1 MKLIANLLAF
11 LLIPAAVMAG
21 SYQEIQIPWQTDL
34 AVFEDMPDLELM
46 KKKDGEWMRLLS
58 RPALTQEL
66 MNRGIPV
73 TIRVDDLETHYAETA
88 KLGPNF
94 GQFYTYSEMVDF
106 LDSLHAAHP
115 SITTDKDSIGTTLE
129 GNTLWAMKISDNPNS
144 DEAEPEVL
152 FDALHH
158 ARETI
163 TVSVVLNFMRHLCAN
178 YGTDAQATFLV
189 ENREIWFVP
198 IVNPDGYLYNESTN
212 PSGGG
217 LWRKNRNPNGGGCA
231 GVDLNRNYDIDWG
244 GSGSSTNQCD
254 ETFRGAG
261 AFSELETQAMRD
273 FINGREFV
281 THNSYHS
288 VVGATIHPWG
298 WTTVDPPD
306 IATFEAVATGMNE
319 FNGYGHGNAFDIV
332 NYLASGGMLDWSYG
346 DTTNHSEVIAFT
358 TEVGGTGF
366 WPNESEIPQLLSEML
381 YPDIYLS
388 LVAGSYVTAVATVI
402 SGGNGDSDLDPGET
416 ADLTLTLDN
425 KGVLVDAN
433 TVSVTVT
440 SDDSYVEILDATSSY
455 GSIVAGGSGS
465 NGGDPFS
472 LSVDAATPDGHAVDL
487 TITTTWDNAGM
498 NVETVKL
505 VVGTLP
511 SIVADDFESGGAGWG
526 ADPTDNAGTGQWVL
540 IDPNGTTYQPED
552 DATPAPGTTA
562 WITGQNTA
570 LGVDDVDGGTA
581 ALRSP
586 NFAVGAVTN
595 VRLAF
600 QYFFGQRD
608 QGDDSGDFFSIDLST
623 DGGASFPTNLV
634 SIGDVTS
641 SALWTTFDTDLDS
654 LLGGVPANVMLR
666 IQAADGTSGGDIVE
680 GGFDELYILDD
691 GTGNNPPAAPA
702 LASPA
707 DGATGVP
714 QNATLVVDNAI
725 DPEANPLTYG
735 FRVYG
740 DSLLTNLLR
749 ATNGVS
755 EGAGQTSWTV
765 SPVLPAGQYW
775 WRAFSED
782 AEERSPFAAARSFNT
797 DISTGVGDTR
807 PVNTVSFAPAHPNPF
822 AGNTTVRFALPSQMQ
837 VRADVFD
844 MSGRRV
850 RSLYRGLLPA
860 GRQILAWDGR
870 TGSGHEAAA
879 GLYFVRLTAGEQTRN
894 FKVTL
899 VR

>member
-1 MKLIANLLAF
+1 MKLTANLLA
-11 LLIPAAVMAG
+11 LLLVPSLLMAG
-21 SYQEIQIPWQTDL
+21 SYQEIQIPWQTETTI
-34 AVFEDMPDLELM
+34 FEDMPDLELM
-46 KKKDGEWMRLLS
+46 KKRDGEWMRLLS
-58 RPALTQEL
+58 RPELTQEL

-73 TIRVDDLETHYAETA
+73 TIRIDDLEAHYANTA

-94 GQFYTYSEMVDF
+94 GQFYTYSETVDF

-129 GNTLWAMKISDNPNS
+129 GNTIWAMKISDNPNS

-198 IVNPDGYLYNESTN
+198 IVNPDGYLYNEAQN
-212 PSGGG
+212 PNGGG
-217 LWRKNRNPNGGGCA
+217 LWRKNRNPNGGGCV
-231 GVDLNRNYDIDWG
+231 GVDLNRNYDIDFG
-244 GSGSSTNQCD
+244 GAGASSNPCD
-254 ETFRGAG
+254 ETYHGPS

-273 FINGREFV
+273 FIDAHEFV

-288 VVGATIHPWG
+288 VVGATLYPWG
-298 WTTVDPPD
+298 WTTSAPPD
-306 IATFEAVATGMNE
+306 LATFQSVADGMNE
-319 FNGYGHGNAFDIV
+319 FNGYTSGNVFDILA
-332 NYLASGGMLDWSYG
+332 YLASGGMLDWSYG

-388 LVAGSYVTAVATVI
+388 LVAGSYVTANASAI
-402 SGGNGDSDLDPGET
+402 AGGNGNAQLDAGET
-416 ADLTLTLDN
+416 VDLTLTLEN
-425 KGVLVDAN
+425 QGILIDAN

-440 SDDSYVEILDATSSY
+440 SNDSYVEILDATSSY
-455 GSIVAGGSGS
+455 GSIVAGGSVS

-472 LSVDAATPDGHAVDL
+472 LAVDAATPDGHAVEL
-487 TITTTWDNAGM
+487 NVTTTWDNAGL
-498 NVETVKL
+498 NVETITL
-505 VVGTLP
+505 VVGALP
-511 SIVADDFESGGAGWG
+511 SIVADDFESGGAGWTSV
-526 ADPTDNAGTGQWVL
+526 PFAGTGEWVL
-540 IDPNGTTYQPED
+540 IDPNGTTYQAGD
-552 DATPAPGTTA
+552 DATPAPGVTA
-562 WITGQNTA
+562 WITAQNTA

-586 NFAVGAVTN
+586 NFAVGPAAN

-641 SALWTTFDTDLDS
+641 LPTWETYDTDLDS

-666 IQAADGTSGGDIVE
+666 IRAADGTGGGDIVE
-680 GGFDELYILDD
+680 GGFDELYLLDD
-691 GTGNNPPAAPA
+691 GTGNNPPATPA

-707 DGATGVP
+707 NGATGVP
-714 QNATLVVDNAI
+714 QNVTLVVDNAI

-735 FRVYG
+735 FRVYD
-740 DSLLTNLLR
+740 DSLLTNLVR
-749 ATNGVS
+749 SVNGVA
-755 EGAGQTSWTV
+755 EGVSQTNWTV
-765 SPVLPAGQYW
+765 TPLLPAGQYW
-775 WRAFSED
+775 WRAFAED
-782 AEERSPFAAARSFNT
+782 AEERSPFAAAKSFDT

-807 PVNTVSFAPAHPNPF
+807 PVDVISFAPARPNPF
-822 AGNTTVRFALPSQMQ
+822 AGNTTIRFALPSQMQ

-844 MSGRRV
+844 MTGRRV
-850 RSLYRGLLPA
+850 QSLYRGLLPA
-860 GRQILAWDGR
+860 GRQVLAWDGR
-870 TGSGHEAAA
+870 TSAGHEAAA
-879 GLYFVRLTAGEQTRN
+879 GLYFVRLTAGEQKRN